1 MLDLFKIYHY
11 LIIILWFIFSGPL
24 FLVYKFFCFISFYYQ
39 KMYFKNNLFPNRL
52 ILFFWNLE
60 KIIVNDVYIHFPE
73 QLIDWLIPNQTKKT
87 KEEIMKAINPSKV
100 HDYVCKSERG
110 LSSSEQTVFKV
121 KYLTVNQTAE
131 LRDEIYTVKGVG
143 KARSEKLQTGTVD
156 MKTLKLG
163 LVGWANF
170 KDEEGKEVV
179 FDKNKIIDMLD
190 MIPPEARTELAGHIR
205 GESEL
210 TEGEE

>member
-1 MLDLFKIYHY
+1 
-11 LIIILWFIFSGPL
+11 
-24 FLVYKFFCFISFYYQ
+24 
-39 KMYFKNNLFPNRL
+39 MYFKNNLFPNRL

-60 KIIVNDVYIHFPE
+60 RIIANDVYVNFPE
-73 QLIDWLIPNQTKKT
+73 QLIDWLTPNQTKKT

-100 HDYVCKSERG
+100 HDYVCKPERG

-179 FDKNKIIDMLD
+179 FDKNKIVDMLD